1 MTKNLNGIFPPI
13 ATPFDSRGEL
23 LIDRF
28 RENLDKWST
37 YALAG
42 LAVLGSNGE
51 SPYLSDQEKLLL
63 VREARGKVERSK
75 TLVVGA
81 GRESTRLC
89 IEFIRKI
96 ADLGAD
102 YALVGTP
109 CYFKAKM
116 TDESLFAHFWAVAD
130 GSPIPILIYNVP
142 QFTGVNTSAA
152 LIEKLSAHQQI
163 AGMKDSS
170 GSLPLQAEI
179 LRRTPDR
186 FKLLVGSAPTLLPSL
201 IQGAC
206 GGIVAVAGAL
216 PAQTVE
222 LYNAFAGGDWK
233 RAAKIQ
239 ERLTPPAAVVTTT
252 FGIPGLKAAM
262 DLMGFYGGLPRL
274 PLLPLDEKHRA
285 AVASVLQEAGVLE
298 AQPK

>member
-13 ATPFDSRGEL
+13 ATPFDARGEI
-23 LIDRF
+23 LIEKF
-28 RENLDKWST
+28 RENLDRWSK
-37 YALAG
+37 YGLAG
-42 LAVLGSNGE
+42 LTVLGSNGE

-63 VREARGKVERSK
+63 VQEARARVEQEK
-75 TLVVGA
+75 TLIVGA

-89 IEFIRKI
+89 IEFVRKI

-102 YALVGTP
+102 VALVGTP

-116 TDESLFAHFWAVAD
+116 TDDSLFAHFWAVAD
-130 GSPIPILIYNVP
+130 DSPIPILVYNVP
-142 QFTGVNTSAA
+142 QFTGVNTSAS
-152 LIEKLSAHQQI
+152 LIEKLSSHEQI

-179 LRRTPDR
+179 LRRTPDH

-206 GGIVAVAGAL
+206 GGIVAIAGAL

-222 LYNAFAGGDWK
+222 LYEVFAEGDWK
-233 RAAKIQ
+233 RAAALQ
-239 ERLTPPAAVVTTT
+239 ERLTPPGAVVTTT
-252 FGIPGLKAAM
+252 FGVPGLKAAM
-262 DLMGFYGGLPRL
+262 DLMGFFGGTPRL
-274 PLLPLDEKHRA
+274 PLLPLDDKQRA
-285 AVASVLQEAGVLE
+285 TVASVFHEAGVLE
-298 AQPK
+298 PQAR